1 MWLRRRARLQF
12 SKYSV
17 GSCVR
22 KLIARRVTTNQTP
35 LTRPLLLTC
44 RFQVGSRQ
52 TSAHSLK
59 RWTNFARLTSWTR
72 IISICVRC
80 VRKSKTRQKVL
91 LLIRHRAFWSRRS
104 NVLTSSARRLC
115 AKCGTQPRSTSR
127 STWTT
132 QWARMQRTRFMIC
145 TGWLSTAATP
155 QIAATTTAIARLRV
169 ESGLSV
175 MTHALAHLRNEWRW
189 IKKRICYST
198 KNASRMIGQK
208 STPRKLWFVWTNALT
223 E

>member
-22 KLIARRVTTNQTP
+22 KLIARRVTTNRTP
-35 LTRPLLLTC
+35 LTRPLLSTC

-59 RWTNFARLTSWTR
+59 RWTNFVRLTSWTR

-80 VRKSKTRQKVL
+80 ARKSKTRQKVL

-104 NVLTSSARRLC
+104 NVLTSTAKRSC

-198 KNASRMIGQK
+198 KSASKCKTRNPSKII
-208 STPRKLWFVWTNALT
+208 RKTKA
-223 E
+223 